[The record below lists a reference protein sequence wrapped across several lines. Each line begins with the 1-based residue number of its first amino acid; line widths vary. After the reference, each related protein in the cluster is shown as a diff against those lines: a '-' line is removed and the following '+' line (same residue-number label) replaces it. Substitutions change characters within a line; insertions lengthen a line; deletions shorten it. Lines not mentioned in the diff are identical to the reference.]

1 MTKKGMTNDIKTDF
15 SMDFSQ
21 AAIVTG
27 LFRWNFRPVSE
38 ALTIDFSGYSW
49 GMFTDLVRS

>member
-27 LFRWNFRPVSE
+27 LFRWGIF
-38 ALTIDFSGYSW
+38 GQ
-49 GMFTDLVRS
+49 